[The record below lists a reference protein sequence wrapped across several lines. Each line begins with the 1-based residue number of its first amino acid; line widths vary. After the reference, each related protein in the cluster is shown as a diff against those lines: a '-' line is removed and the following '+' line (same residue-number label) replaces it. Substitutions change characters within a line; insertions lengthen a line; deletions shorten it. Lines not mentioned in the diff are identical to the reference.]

1 MYVQGIIL
9 TWLMLAIL
17 FLSLIAMRPIVSE
30 TVYVLGMRS
39 FKVASMMV
47 FATVVITIV
56 SLMMFDTAREVLL

>member
-17 FLSLIAMRPIVSE
+17 FLSLIVMKPIVPKE
-30 TVYVLGMRS
+30 VYVLGMRS
-39 FKVASMMV
+39 FKVAASMV

-56 SLMMFDTAREVLL
+56 SLVMFDTAREVLL